1 MRKLKT
7 SLKLKYMPKAFSL
20 IETLLYITL
29 FSVVVVMIVGVYG
42 LVIDVK
48 AKDRVTFEVTSEGS
62 RIMQIITQS
71 LRNATLINSPPA
83 GSNSAIVSVN
93 VFNITNNPTMF
104 YLTGDNIVMKEG
116 GLAEVI
122 LNSNRTKISGLK
134 FTNLSRAGTNGTI
147 KIEFTVT
154 AVSTNPK
161 APFQFSQSFASDA
174 TLKQ

>member
-1 MRKLKT
+1 MKILKT
-7 SLKLKYMPKAFSL
+7 NLKLNSFPKAFSL

-71 LRNATLINSPPA
+71 IRNATLINSPPA
-83 GSNSAIVSVN
+83 GSDAGVVSVN
-93 VFNITNNPTMF
+93 VFDINNNPTMF
-104 YLTGDNIVMKEG
+104 YLTGEDIVMKEG

-122 LNSNRTKISGLK
+122 LNSNRTKVTGLK

-147 KIEFTVT
+147 KVEFTII

-161 APFQFSQSFASDA
+161 APFQFSQSFESNA